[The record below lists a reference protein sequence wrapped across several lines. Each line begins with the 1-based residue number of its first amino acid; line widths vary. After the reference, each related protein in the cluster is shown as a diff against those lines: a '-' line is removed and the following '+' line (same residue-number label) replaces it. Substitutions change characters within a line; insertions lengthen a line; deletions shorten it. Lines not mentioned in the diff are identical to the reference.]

1 MLQKNG
7 YEAVIAGGAV
17 RDKLI
22 GLPNA
27 DFDVATNADPDTIE
41 SLFDKTLAVG
51 KSFGV
56 IVVVIDGFE
65 IEVATFRS
73 DSLKSDGRRPDSV
86 TFTTMKED
94 ARRRDLTI
102 NGMFHDPIADK
113 FYDFVGGQKDLQD
126 KVVRLIGD
134 PESRI
139 QEDKLRLMRVVRF
152 ASRLDFDIAP
162 STLEA
167 VTTHAR
173 DIVTVSPERILDE
186 LLKILRSR
194 NFQVSM
200 DLLYQTGLMEYILP
214 EVQAMKGCEQ
224 PVDYHPEGDVFT
236 HTVLALDNLPV
247 NSSDELLMAALLH
260 DVGKPPTQVF
270 ATDRI
275 RFNEHD
281 IKGADITREI
291 MKRLKCSNEF
301 SDHVVHLVKN
311 HMKFM
316 HVKDMRT
323 STLRRFFSI
332 PKFEEH
338 MLLHRSDCLSSHR
351 NMENLIFLEEKMK
364 VYDTLEDT
372 PKRELPVRLFTGG
385 DLLAMGFKQGPI
397 FKTILVEVEDLQ
409 LEGVITS
416 KEQAIEYVEKKY
428 R

>member
-1 MLQKNG
+1 MMEQ
-7 YEAVIAGGAV
+7 
-17 RDKLI
+17 
-22 GLPNA
+22 
-27 DFDVATNADPDTIE
+27 E
-41 SLFDKTLAVG
+41 SF
-51 KSFGV
+51 
-56 IVVVIDGFE
+56 
-65 IEVATFRS
+65 EVATFRKDS
-73 DSLKSDGRRPDSV
+73 DSSDGRRPDSV
-86 TFTTMKED
+86 TFTSMEED
-94 ARRRDLTI
+94 ARRRDITI
-102 NGMFHDPIADK
+102 NGMFYEPVTDK
-113 FYDFVGGQKDLQD
+113 LYDFVGGQKDLQD
-126 KVVRLIGD
+126 KIIRLIGD

-139 QEDKLRLMRVVRF
+139 QEDNLRLMRVIRF
-152 ASRLDFDIAP
+152 ASRLGFDIAP

-173 DIVTVSPERILDE
+173 DIVDVSPERILDE
-186 LLKILRSR
+186 LLKILRGR

-200 DLLYQTGLMEYILP
+200 DLLYQTGLLEYILP

-224 PVDYHPEGDVFT
+224 PVDYHPEGCVFT
-236 HTVLALDNLPV
+236 HTVLALENLPV
-247 NSSDELLMAALLH
+247 DSSDELLMATLLH

-281 IKGADITREI
+281 IKGADLTREI
-291 MKRLKCSNEF
+291 MKRLKCSNDF

-316 HVKDMRT
+316 HVRDMRT
-323 STLRRFFSI
+323 STLRRFFSV

-351 NMENLIFLEEKMK
+351 NLENLVFLEEKMK
-364 VYDTLEDT
+364 VYDTLEAT

-409 LEGVITS
+409 LEGAITS
-416 KEQAIEYVEKKY
+416 KELAIEFVEKKY